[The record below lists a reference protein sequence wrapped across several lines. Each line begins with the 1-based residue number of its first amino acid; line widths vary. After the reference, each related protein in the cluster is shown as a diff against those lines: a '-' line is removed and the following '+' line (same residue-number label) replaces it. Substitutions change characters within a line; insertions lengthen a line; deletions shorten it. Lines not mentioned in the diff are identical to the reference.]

1 MFTLSQITA
10 AHSKVKQGADF
21 PNYIQDLIKIGV
33 AKYAVYVADGH
44 GEYFGKENFELQ
56 SPAKYAALAVANEYN
71 LTNFKK
77 YLKLHQQGE
86 TDYMTFCQ
94 HAAECGI
101 VKWVVNTIEMTC
113 TYIDQQGNEI
123 LIENIPS

>member
-44 GEYFGKENFELQ
+44 GEYFGKANFELQ

-71 LTNFKK
+71 LTNFKQ
-77 YLKLHQQGE
+77 YLKLHQQDE
-86 TDYMTFCQ
+86 TDYMTCLLYTSR
-94 HAAECGI
+94 C
-101 VKWVVNTIEMTC
+101 V
-113 TYIDQQGNEI
+113 
-123 LIENIPS
+123 